1 MRLMK
6 KQEAIDL
13 LGGTIADVARAVGT
27 THSAICQWPDVL
39 PPRLADRVIA
49 ACARGGIAIPNELLT
64 APARGEAHEATLI
77 CRVAG
82 VNPME
87 QEGERK

>member
-1 MRLMK
+1 MK
-6 KQEAIDL
+6 KHQALDL
-13 LGGTIADVARAVGT
+13 LGGTVAKAAE
-27 THSAICQWPDVL
+27 AIGINSQAISQWPEEL

-64 APARGEAHEATLI
+64 APARGAAQEAALI

-82 VNPME
+82 VNPMAS
-87 QEGERK
+87 EGERK

>member
-13 LGGTIADVARAVGT
+13 LGGTVADVARAVGT

-39 PPRLADRVIA
+39 PRRLVDRVIA
-49 ACARGGIAIPNELLT
+49 ALVRLGKDIPDELRT
-64 APARGEAHEATLI
+64 TPTPQETNGE
-77 CRVAG
+77 VA
-82 VNPME
+82 
-87 QEGERK
+87 

>member
-64 APARGEAHEATLI
+64 APARGA
-77 CRVAG
+77 AG
-82 VNPME
+82 GAA
-87 QEGERK
+87 Q